1 MEGNPTSFQE
11 EQEGVGRVK
20 RAVGGL
26 KQCIN
31 LLEKKKSENKESKEK
46 LRKKVKENQELKKML
61 RIKEKENQEA
71 KEEFQTTTSMVKKY
85 CKAEAFQTRG
95 CVCSSRTNPT
105 HRPLAKRP
113 LAILIRWLDITKQA
127 LL

>member
-1 MEGNPTSFQE
+1 MG
-11 EQEGVGRVK
+11 GMGRVK

-31 LLEKKKSENKESKEK
+31 LLENKESKEK

-95 CVCSSRTNPT
+95 APV
-105 HRPLAKRP
+105 RPPADEKPDIDLEELKEIMRLHE
-113 LAILIRWLDITKQA
+113 LAIKEQDDTVEEYCP
-127 LL
+127 

>member
-11 EQEGVGRVK
+11 EQEGMGRIK

-46 LRKKVKENQELKKML
+46 LRKKVKENQELKKCCEQKK
-61 RIKEKENQEA
+61 RKTKKQKERWQKN
-71 KEEFQTTTSMVKKY
+71 KKNSL
-85 CKAEAFQTRG
+85 Q
-95 CVCSSRTNPT
+95 
-105 HRPLAKRP
+105 
-113 LAILIRWLDITKQA
+113 
-127 LL
+127 

>member
-1 MEGNPTSFQE
+1 MEDNPTSFQE
-11 EQEGVGRVK
+11 EQEGMGRVK

-61 RIKEKENQEA
+61 RTKEKENQEA
-71 KEEFQTTTSMVKKY
+71 KGTVAERQKEFLAVTSMVKLY
-85 CKAEAFQTRG
+85 CKSESFEMRG
-95 CVCSSRTNPT
+95 CVYFSKT
-105 HRPLAKRP
+105 
-113 LAILIRWLDITKQA
+113 ILIIARKLRDLQRF
-127 LL
+127 